1 MNKFL
6 NVLYIVFCFQVG
18 LFLLVFPWM
27 RIWEANTLL
36 FQYPAVRPV
45 LMNNFFRGAV
55 SGLGIINLFIGCME
69 VMNFARRRNSQ

>member
-1 MNKFL
+1 
-6 NVLYIVFCFQVG
+6 
-18 LFLLVFPWM
+18 M

-69 VMNFARRRNSQ
+69 VMNFARRRNSQS